1 MGILYGHRCVLCG
14 ADFPVTTSRT
24 LQLCPDC
31 AAAVRREYRCN
42 EVISIAGADGTIA
55 PLYYRGTV
63 RNAMKRF
70 KFSSAAYCADWFAAQ
85 MSVALTARLEDWQPD
100 LITYMPIGFLH
111 YRKRGY
117 NQAELLA
124 KLTAKPLSLPCEA
137 TLRKR
142 WFVGKQS
149 AQKDY
154 AARQSNAK
162 DAVLP
167 KGSVDLTGKSSCWS
181 MILSPPVQQPLP
193 PSRLCGDGRKPCL
206 RPRCD
211 IYTEEITKKDRFRG
225 LFVIEKLTAVHSAVI
240 VGNLGFQLV
249 LIKSTFQI
257 SPVNLCIIINVS
269 TDSCFY
275 ILDLLLFDLLAV
287 LIQQYTTTDRCHTVI
302 AAVNIRC
309 HIAAG

>member
-14 ADFPVTTSRT
+14 ADFPVTASRT

-85 MSVALTARLEDWQPD
+85 MSVALTSQLEDWQPD

-124 KLTAKPLSLPCEA
+124 KLKSYSEEMKNDVVKKADKLESIGYKEYLSQM
-137 TLRKR
+137 K
-142 WFVGKQS
+142 
-149 AQKDY
+149 
-154 AARQSNAK
+154 
-162 DAVLP
+162 
-167 KGSVDLTGKSSCWS
+167 
-181 MILSPPVQQPLP
+181 
-193 PSRLCGDGRKPCL
+193 
-206 RPRCD
+206 
-211 IYTEEITKKDRFRG
+211 
-225 LFVIEKLTAVHSAVI
+225 
-240 VGNLGFQLV
+240 
-249 LIKSTFQI
+249 
-257 SPVNLCIIINVS
+257 
-269 TDSCFY
+269 
-275 ILDLLLFDLLAV
+275 
-287 LIQQYTTTDRCHTVI
+287 
-302 AAVNIRC
+302 
-309 HIAAG
+309 

>member
-63 RNAMKRF
+63 QNAMKRF

-85 MSVALTARLEDWQPD
+85 MSVALTARLDDWQPN

-117 NQAELLA
+117 NQAELPA

-167 KGSVDLTGKSSCWS
+167 KGSVDLTGKSVVLVRRNGGCRRQGSA
-181 MILSPPVQQPLP
+181 
-193 PSRLCGDGRKPCL
+193 GDGRKPCL

-211 IYTEEITKKDRFRG
+211 IYTEEITKKTAFAVF
-225 LFVIEKLTAVHSAVI
+225 FVSGKTHCC
-240 VGNLGFQLV
+240 
-249 LIKSTFQI
+249 T
-257 SPVNLCIIINVS
+257 LCRN
-269 TDSCFY
+269 C
-275 ILDLLLFDLLAV
+275 
-287 LIQQYTTTDRCHTVI
+287 R
-302 AAVNIRC
+302 
-309 HIAAG
+309 

>member
-1 MGILYGHRCVLCG
+1 MPPQS
-14 ADFPVTTSRT
+14 D
-24 LQLCPDC
+24 
-31 AAAVRREYRCN
+31 REYRCT

-85 MSVALTARLEDWQPD
+85 MSVALTARLDDWQPD

-124 KLTAKPLSLPCEA
+124 KLTAKPLSLPCKA

-167 KGSVDLTGKSSCWS
+167 KKGVNLTGKSVVLVDD
-181 MILSPPVQQPLP
+181 IITTGATGGGRRQGPA
-193 PSRLCGDGRKPCL
+193 GDGRKPRLC
-206 RPRCD
+206 PRCD
-211 IYTEEITKKDRFRG
+211 IYTEKNNKKDRISG
-225 LFVIEKLTAVHSAVI
+225 LF
-240 VGNLGFQLV
+240 
-249 LIKSTFQI
+249 
-257 SPVNLCIIINVS
+257 C
-269 TDSCFY
+269 
-275 ILDLLLFDLLAV
+275 
-287 LIQQYTTTDRCHTVI
+287 
-302 AAVNIRC
+302 
-309 HIAAG
+309 

>member
-85 MSVALTARLEDWQPD
+85 MCAALTSQLEEWQPD

-124 KLTAKPLSLPCEA
+124 KLTAKGLLERKACGKNVALFLTPHGLAVTQAHSEYD
-137 TLRKR
+137 LRELKKALHLLETQFSVQELASFYR
-142 WFVGKQS
+142 VLQ
-149 AQKDY
+149 
-154 AARQSNAK
+154 AK
-162 DAVLP
+162 TELMR
-167 KGSVDLTGKSSCWS
+167 GQ
-181 MILSPPVQQPLP
+181 LSP
-193 PSRLCGDGRKPCL
+193 
-206 RPRCD
+206 
-211 IYTEEITKKDRFRG
+211 
-225 LFVIEKLTAVHSAVI
+225 
-240 VGNLGFQLV
+240 
-249 LIKSTFQI
+249 
-257 SPVNLCIIINVS
+257 
-269 TDSCFY
+269 
-275 ILDLLLFDLLAV
+275 
-287 LIQQYTTTDRCHTVI
+287 
-302 AAVNIRC
+302 
-309 HIAAG
+309 